1 MSDDPV
7 RPTDPEM
14 QGLIISHLDFPVV
27 GIGAS
32 AGGMQAL
39 LRMLEN
45 MPAKM
50 GVAFVVILHLSPKHD
65 SHAAEILQR
74 ATRMP
79 VRQVTAPMPI
89 EMDHVY
95 VIPPSQDLT
104 MNDGYLRVAQAEPRK
119 GSHIAIDMFFRTLG
133 QVHAER
139 AVAVVLSGA
148 GTDGAV
154 GLTRVKEHGGVT
166 LVQAIEDAE
175 YDSMPRAA
183 IATGLVDFV
192 LPAAEMPQKLM
203 ELWENARRIRL
214 PADVAATMS
223 AMPEADPRDAHEAE
237 SALHDIML
245 LLRSQMRHDFR
256 HYKRATVLRRIE
268 RRMQV
273 RGLEGLPAYRD
284 YLREHPEEAQPLLQD
299 MLISVTNFFRDRD
312 AFEALEREVV
322 PKLFENQ
329 SDDAPIR
336 AWVAG
341 CATGEE
347 AYSIAMLLFEQSSG
361 SPSAPD
367 LQVFATDVDERAIV
381 RARSGLYPSAIVTDV
396 TPSRLR
402 QFFVRD
408 QDQYRISN
416 AVREKVLF
424 ASHNVL
430 LDPPFSRLDL
440 ICCRN
445 LLIYLNREAQTT
457 ILEMFRFALKPGGYL
472 FLGTSESADAAGS
485 AFTVV
490 DKKNRIYRASTSP
503 LGARHLPMLSEAAIE
518 RRPGAVVETAREPR
532 RMRLA
537 DLHRRALE
545 EVAAPSV
552 LLDADYNI
560 LHLSPGV
567 GRFMEHGGGM
577 PSHNLLSNVH
587 PELQLELRTALF
599 KAAQMG
605 RGVDAR
611 GVRMHHANNVPASV
625 HIRVRPF
632 RHPEID
638 TELTL
643 VIFEE
648 EDESLRPLADGA
660 GSDSG
665 HDLMVAQLEAE
676 IKQFKEHLQETIEQ
690 SEASTEELKA
700 SNEELQAMNEELHS
714 ATEELETS
722 KEELQSIN
730 EELITVNFELK
741 VKVEETGRIN
751 DDLQNLVASTDIA
764 TVFVDSGMRIKRFTP
779 QAVKVF
785 NLIGSDLGR
794 SLLDITHKLDYE
806 SLADDASHVFHKLT
820 IIERQVRSVDG
831 KHYLA
836 RIHPYRTMS
845 DKIEGAVL
853 TFIEVTALHEAEERL
868 RQGEQRVRIA
878 AETTRDY
885 AILTFDEEGRI
896 TTWNAG
902 AERVFGFK
910 DGEAI
915 GEDLGLI
922 FSAEDRQAGQPQDEM
937 RRAREE
943 GRAEDERWHVRKD
956 GSLVYCS
963 GVTTPLVDP
972 SSTGFVKIA
981 RDITASKQLEI
992 ARDALLEREKAV
1004 REQAQVANEAKDEFL
1019 AVMSHELKNPL
1030 NLIQVNAE
1038 LLVLLPEV
1046 QSLPGVIQAGN
1057 TIRRAVKSQAQIID
1071 DLLDLS
1077 RVRTGKL
1084 ALRLAPVRLHDIVAL
1099 IVQAVRNAAQAK
1111 GIEVVLESADPEAS
1125 ISGDAV
1131 RTEQIVWNLVSNAV
1145 KFTPPGGRVTV
1156 RLEPHDGFMRLQ
1168 VSDTGQGIAPEFL
1181 PRVFGMFTQEIRRN
1195 SRGEGGLGIGLAL
1208 VQELTVA
1215 QGGRVLAES
1224 DGLGRGS
1231 RFSVWLPIH
1240 RIPASALASTTQRV
1254 QTLRGLRIL
1263 CVDDLDD
1270 ALETFALLLRAHGA
1284 AVVTARNGLE
1294 ALDRLRAA
1302 DAAFDLAVSDIGMAA
1317 MDGYELI
1324 REIRADPHWSGLKC
1338 IALSGYGRDADAQ
1351 RALAAGYD
1359 AHLAKPVSIDELKR
1373 TVERLQ
1379 PARATDRPA
1388 D

>member
-1 MSDDPV
+1 MSDTPDRLV
-7 RPTDPEM
+7 DPEERE
-14 QGLIISHLDFPVV
+14 GLMTSHLDFPVV

-32 AGGMQAL
+32 AGGMPAL

-45 MPAKM
+45 MPAQTGM
-50 GVAFVVILHLSPKHD
+50 AFVVILHLSPNHD
-65 SHAAEILQR
+65 SHAAAILQR
-74 ATRMP
+74 STRMP
-79 VRQVTAPMPI
+79 VRQVKAAMPI
-89 EMDHVY
+89 EPDHVY
-95 VIPPSQDLT
+95 VIPPNYDLT
-104 MNDGYLRVAQAEPRK
+104 MNDGYLRVVLAEPRK
-119 GSHIAIDMFFRTLG
+119 GPHVAIDLFFRTLG

-139 AVAVVLSGA
+139 SIAIVLSGT
-148 GTDGAV
+148 GSDGAV
-154 GLTRVKEHGGVT
+154 GLTRVKERGGVT
-166 LVQAIEDAE
+166 LAQALEDAE
-175 YDSMPRAA
+175 HDSMPRAA
-183 IATGLVDFV
+183 IATGMVDFV
-192 LPAAEMPQKLM
+192 LPAPDMPQKLM

-214 PADVAATMS
+214 PSDVAAGMLS
-223 AMPEADPRDAHEAE
+223 LPENGAQAAQEAE
-237 SALHDIML
+237 SALQDIML

-273 RGLEGLPAYRD
+273 RGLDGLPAYRD
-284 YLREHPEEAQPLLQD
+284 YLRAHPEEAQPLLQD

-312 AFEALEREVV
+312 AFESLEREVV
-322 PKLFENQ
+322 PKLFEHQ
-329 SDDAPIR
+329 PVDTPIR

-347 AYSIAMLLFEQSSG
+347 AYSIAMLLFEQSASQV
-361 SPSAPD
+361 PSPD
-367 LQVFATDVDERAIV
+367 LQVFATDLDERAIA
-381 RARSGLYPSAIVTDV
+381 RARSGLYPGAIVTDV
-396 TPSRLR
+396 APSRLR

-408 QDQYRISN
+408 QDQFRIVSSI
-416 AVREKVLF
+416 REKVLF

-445 LLIYLNREAQTT
+445 LLIYLNRDAQAT

-490 DKKNRIYRASTSP
+490 DKKNRIYRASSTS
-503 LGARHLPMLSEAAIE
+503 LGVRHLPILSEAPAE
-518 RRPGAVVETAREPR
+518 RRPGVVAEAAREPQ

-599 KAAQMG
+599 KASQIG

-611 GVRMHHANNVPASV
+611 GVRMQRANSTPTSV
-625 HIRVRPF
+625 HICVRPF

-643 VIFEE
+643 VVFEE
-648 EDESLRPLADGA
+648 EDEVLRPVIDGA
-660 GSDSG
+660 TSDPER
-665 HDLMVAQLEAE
+665 DLLIAKLETE
-676 IKQFKEHLQETIEQ
+676 IKHFKEHLQETIEQ
-690 SEASTEELKA
+690 SDTSNEELKA
-700 SNEELQAMNEELHS
+700 SNEELQAMNEELRS
-714 ATEELETS
+714 ASEELETS

-730 EELITVNFELK
+730 EELVTVNYELK
-741 VKVEETGRIN
+741 VKIEETGRIN

-785 NLIGSDLGR
+785 NLIASDLGR

-806 SLADDASHVFHKLT
+806 SLADDASQVFHTLT
-820 IIERQVRSVDG
+820 IIERQVRSIDG

-836 RIHPYRTMS
+836 RILPYRTVR

-910 DGEAI
+910 DGEAL
-915 GEDLGLI
+915 GEHLGLVY
-922 FSAEDRQAGQPQDEM
+922 SAEDRLAGLPQDEM
-937 RRAREE
+937 RRARDE

-972 SSTGFVKIA
+972 SSTGYVKIA

-1004 REQAQVANEAKDEFL
+1004 REQAQVANETKDEFL

-1046 QSLPGVIQAGN
+1046 QGVPSVIQAGN

-1084 ALRLAPVRLHDIVAL
+1084 ALRLAPVRLHDIVSL
-1099 IVQAVRNAAQAK
+1099 IVQAVRNDAQGK
-1111 GIEVVLESADPEAS
+1111 GIEVVLESDDPDAS

-1145 KFTPPGGRVTV
+1145 KFTPSGGRVTV
-1156 RLEPHDGFMRLQ
+1156 RLEPDDGCMRLQ
-1168 VSDTGQGIAPEFL
+1168 VSDTGQGIDPEFL

-1195 SRGEGGLGIGLAL
+1195 SRTDGGLGIGLAL
-1208 VQELTVA
+1208 VQELAVA

-1224 DGLGRGS
+1224 EGLGRGS

-1240 RIPASALASTTQRV
+1240 QAAASTLNSPLQRV
-1254 QTLRGLRIL
+1254 QTLKGLRIL
-1263 CVDDLDD
+1263 CVDDLGD

-1284 AVVTARNGLE
+1284 RVQTARNGLE
-1294 ALDRLRAA
+1294 ALDRLRAP
-1302 DAAFDLAVSDIGMAA
+1302 DAAYDLLVSDIGMAG

-1324 REIRADPHWSGLKC
+1324 RAIRSDAHWSGLKS

-1359 AHLAKPVSIDELKR
+1359 AHLAKPVSIDEIKR
-1373 TVERLQ
+1373 IVERLQ
-1379 PARATDRPA
+1379 PGPA
-1388 D
+1388 SD